1 MDQCLNQSLLYRKNQ
16 ENQEIAW
23 FFTKTYKVKPCFLR
37 NKVTVRV
44 LNRYEIRN
52 GAMQFTGVF
61 L

>member
-23 FFTKTYKVKPCFLR
+23 FFTKTYKVIPCFLR
-37 NKVTVRV
+37 NKI
-44 LNRYEIRN
+44 LKRYEIRN
-52 GAMQFTGVF
+52 GAMQFTGAF

>member
-23 FFTKTYKVKPCFLR
+23 FFTKTYKVILCFLR
-37 NKVTVRV
+37 NKV

>member
-23 FFTKTYKVKPCFLR
+23 FFTKTYKVILCFLR
-37 NKVTVRV
+37 NKV
-44 LNRYEIRN
+44 LNRYEIGN
-52 GAMQFTGVF
+52 GAMQFTGAF

>member
-23 FFTKTYKVKPCFLR
+23 FFTKTYKVIPCFLR
-37 NKVTVRV
+37 NKI

>member
-1 MDQCLNQSLLYRKNQ
+1 MYQCLNQSLLYRKNQ

-23 FFTKTYKVKPCFLR
+23 FFTKTYKVIPCFLR
-37 NKVTVRV
+37 NKV

-52 GAMQFTGVF
+52 GAMQFTGDF